1 MDCLFGEVV
10 NGQMILNKYGQIAHN
25 EWLKTPEVRNDVELG
40 EFIIMPN
47 HMHAIIR
54 RGESNSPIP
63 PESNSPIPPESNS
76 PIPTESNSPI
86 PTESNS
92 PIPPE
97 SNPPPPPESN
107 SESMTSQMEI
117 SCSGKTHSR
126 PKGTSNTIG
135 AIVRGYKT
143 AVTRQLNALN
153 IGRVVW
159 QRNYYEIIIRDESAY
174 NNISNYI
181 INNPKKWNGDRFHKK

>member
-76 PIPTESNSPI
+76 PPPT
-86 PTESNS
+86 
-92 PIPPE
+92 
-97 SNPPPPPESN
+97 ESN